1 MEETF
6 RQELEGDSFCATW
19 TLDGIML
26 EQECGGKSTS
36 GNIWMKSGDATVVP
50 GSSGELKLRTVVRTL
65 VIIYKYIESGDLA
78 KIVWAPI
85 SDQKK
90 ELQKRVNTEIMV
102 FVVIIYNDVML
113 VIPVVGGVN
122 GNPS

>member
-1 MEETF
+1 
-6 RQELEGDSFCATW
+6 
-19 TLDGIML
+19 ML

-85 SDQKK
+85 LDQKK
-90 ELQKRVNTEIMV
+90 ELQKRGEKQNRVPPTIV
-102 FVVIIYNDVML
+102 AYNYFDQCEPCTSYYCC
-113 VIPVVGGVN
+113 I
-122 GNPS
+122 